1 MNKLWVLRLV
11 LVIVLGLLISAFF
24 ISQSRVPTVQGA
36 FEIAGEKSWLG
47 TVGSVVYGFFMT
59 LVGVFI
65 GAAYRRLVELR
76 GKGITSVRLPAV
88 ASDVVRSI
96 DFHIGLVGSPLVF
109 GLIWQSIGDI
119 SVAGITMIALQ
130 NGFTSH
136 AVLARVVPHGQDA
149 TPPGAQPADRADG

>member
-1 MNKLWVLRLV
+1 MNKLWVVRLV
-11 LVIVLGLLISAFF
+11 LVIVIGLLITAFF
-24 ISQSRVPTVQGA
+24 ISRSLVPTVQGA

-47 TVGSVVYGFFMT
+47 TVGSAVYGFLIT

-65 GAAYRRLVELR
+65 GAAYRRLIELR
-76 GKGITSVRLPAV
+76 GKGTTAVSLPAV
-88 ASDVVRSI
+88 TTDVVRSI

-136 AVLARVVPHGQDA
+136 AVLERVVPHGQDA
-149 TPPGAQPADRADG
+149 TPPNKGMEPTP